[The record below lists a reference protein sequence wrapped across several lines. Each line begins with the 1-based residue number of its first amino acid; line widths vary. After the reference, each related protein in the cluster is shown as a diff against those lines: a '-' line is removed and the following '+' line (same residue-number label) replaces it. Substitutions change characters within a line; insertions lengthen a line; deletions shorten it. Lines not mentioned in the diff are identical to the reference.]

1 MRIAVNTRFLK
12 KNNSDGISRY
22 TFETLS
28 RLTSAHPEHQ
38 FIFFFDRAFDKKN
51 IFGNN
56 VTPVVIGL
64 PARHPFLWYL
74 WFEFAVTKALKKYK
88 ADLFFSPDG
97 FMSLRTKVPSLIVI
111 HDINFFHR
119 PKDLPF
125 LTRKYYNYFFPRF
138 ARKARKISTVSEFSK
153 RDIATSY
160 NIEMS
165 KIEVHYNGVT
175 SDFRPSDDTQKRIVK
190 DKFTSGKPFFI
201 FIGNIHPRK
210 NLINLLKAF
219 DHFRSISGKEIRMV
233 IVGEKLFRN
242 KDLNK
247 VYHDLVFQN
256 DVIFTGYL
264 DTDELIKLL
273 SAAEALTFVPY
284 FEGFGIPILEAMMC
298 DVPVITSN
306 VTSLPE
312 IAGDA
317 AIYADPS
324 DYLSISEAM
333 KLLIFTP
340 GKKNE
345 LIQKGRIQ
353 REKFSWIKT
362 TEGLWETIQNIEKQN
377 A

>member
-1 MRIAVNTRFLK
+1 MRIAVNTRFLN

-28 RLTSAHPEHQ
+28 RLTSGHPEHQ
-38 FIFFFDRAFDKKN
+38 FIFFFDRAFDKE
-51 IFGNN
+51 IIYGEN
-56 VTPVVIGL
+56 VTPVVIGF
-64 PARHPFLWYL
+64 PARHPFLWFM
-74 WFEFAVTKALKKYK
+74 WFEFAITKALEKYK

-97 FMSLRTKVPSLIVI
+97 FMSLRTKVPSFIVI

-119 PKDLPF
+119 PKDLP
-125 LTRKYYNYFFPRF
+125 LLSRIYYNYFFPRF
-138 ARKARKISTVSEFSK
+138 ARKARMISTVSKFSK
-153 RDIATSY
+153 RDIASAY

-165 KIEVHYNGVT
+165 KIEVNYNGVT
-175 SDFRPSDDTQKRIVK
+175 TDFRPSDDTEKKIVK
-190 DKFTSGKPFFI
+190 DKFTAGKPFFI

-210 NLINLLKAF
+210 NLINLLKAY
-219 DHFRSISGKEIRMV
+219 DHFRSGSGKEIKMV
-233 IVGEKLFRN
+233 IIGEKLFMN

-247 VYHDLVFQN
+247 VYQDLVFHK

-264 DTDELIKLL
+264 NTDELIRLL
-273 SAAEALTFVPY
+273 SSAEALTFVPY
-284 FEGFGIPILEAMMC
+284 FEGFGLPILEAMMC

-340 GKKNE
+340 GKKND

-353 REKFSWIKT
+353 SEKFSWHKT